1 MPETKENFQ
10 MKASEI
16 RQKTDDEIL
25 QQLDDCR
32 KEIFQLRLKVQT
44 SELKDTA
51 RIGKLRKDI
60 ARLNTE
66 MTARKAAKA

>member
-1 MPETKENFQ
+1 
-10 MKASEI
+10 MKPSEI

-25 QQLDDCR
+25 QQLAENR
-32 KEIFQLRLKVQT
+32 REIFQLRLKYQT

-60 ARLNTE
+60 ARLETE
-66 MTARKAAKA
+66 MTARKAAKAYPKQG

>member
-25 QQLDDCR
+25 QQLADCR
-32 KEIFQLRLKVQT
+32 KEIFQLRLTVQT

>member
-1 MPETKENFQ
+1 
-10 MKASEI
+10 MKPSEI

-25 QQLDDCR
+25 QQLAEIR
-32 KEIFQLRLKVQT
+32 REIFQLRLKHQT

-60 ARLNTE
+60 ARLETE

>member
-1 MPETKENFQ
+1 
-10 MKASEI
+10 MKPSEI

-25 QQLDDCR
+25 QQLAENR
-32 KEIFQLRLKVQT
+32 REIFQLRLNYQT

-60 ARLNTE
+60 ARLETE

>member
-1 MPETKENFQ
+1 

-25 QQLDDCR
+25 QQLEANR
-32 KEIFQLRLKVQT
+32 REIFQLRLKYQT

-51 RIGKLRKDI
+51 KIGKLRKDI
-60 ARLNTE
+60 ARLETE
-66 MTARKAAKA
+66 KTARAAKA